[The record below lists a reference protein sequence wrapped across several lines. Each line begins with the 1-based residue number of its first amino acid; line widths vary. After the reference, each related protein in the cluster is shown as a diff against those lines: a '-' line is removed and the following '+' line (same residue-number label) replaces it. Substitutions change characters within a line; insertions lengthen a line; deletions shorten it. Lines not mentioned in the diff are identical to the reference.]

1 MKSTVTRNTIWL
13 TSGDYPYV
21 DLEIKGVE
29 TFTNF
34 SKSLV
39 FYTPTHKTAIW
50 FDKTTKEAKE
60 DGMDLAVRPYSW
72 WLVLDGINEIRCDYA
87 GSHSSAA
94 VQWFN
99 GHEGSS
105 QTLIVSEAEAMDIF
119 KAVKSMVSQA
129 VKDAAGIHKVE
140 PSFGTFE
147 KGPKGILK
155 PAGIIV
161 KYRVQ
166 GLVYNHNGP
175 TAPKV
180 YPHIPSFVP
189 SS

>member
-21 DLEIKGVE
+21 DLKIKDVE
-29 TFTNF
+29 TYMNF
-34 SKSLV
+34 SKSLA

-50 FDKTTKEAKE
+50 LDKTTKQAKKD
-60 DGMDLAVRPYSW
+60 DGMDLVVRPYSW
-72 WLVLDGINEIRCDYA
+72 WLVLDGINEIRCDYS
-87 GSHSSAA
+87 GTYGSAA
-94 VQWFN
+94 VNWYN

-105 QTLIVSEAEAMDIF
+105 QSMTVSETEAMDIF
-119 KAVKSMVSQA
+119 KAVKSMVGQA
-129 VKDAAGIHKVE
+129 VKDAAEIHKME
-140 PSFGTFE
+140 SSFGTFV

-180 YPHIPSFVP
+180 HAHAPTFTTS
-189 SS
+189 

>member
-1 MKSTVTRNTIWL
+1 MPPTVTRHTIWL

-34 SKSLV
+34 SKSLA

-50 FDKTTKEAKE
+50 FDKTAKEAKD

-72 WLVLDGINEIRCDYA
+72 WLVLDDINEIRCDYT
-87 GSHSSAA
+87 GSHGAA
-94 VQWFN
+94 TVHWFN
-99 GHEGSS
+99 GREGSS
-105 QTLIVSEAEAMDIF
+105 QTLLVTEAEAMDIF
-119 KAVKSMVSQA
+119 KAVKDMVGQA
-129 VKDAAGIHKVE
+129 VKDAAAIHKME
-140 PSFGTFE
+140 PSFGTFK

-155 PAGIIV
+155 PAGIVV

-166 GLVYNHNGP
+166 GLIYNHNGP

-180 YPHIPSFVP
+180 HAHVP
-189 SS
+189 TFTTS